1 MISKWFPKSVLIL
14 TIVLCI
20 SSCMKNTLL
29 QQETFINEKSWL
41 KVNGKNYKD
50 GILFF
55 YTKDNVR
62 QQVILDWST
71 AKKFANNNVVY
82 TEVNFVSEL
91 NKERDKRIQN
101 SNNSISDQIQFSVVF
116 RTIND
121 TLESV
126 IKYTIPNTTLF
137 FSDSARKGCIESYH
151 SFDGKTLDVWF
162 TDFATKKIMKR
173 KILESQIISNSS
185 ITQEKQQIKR
195 TSVYDPESVCYST
208 TESQYSY
215 SCISLGASSSGD
227 YNIECGWRYIG
238 DIATT
243 FCFSGSGGSDSWP
256 PSSGGGDGYSGGS
269 SNPSIPPKSPCPTS
283 KEALKSAFPAG
294 SNASLNALAN
304 LINEYGGKFGIDNEH
319 KLRHFLAQAATE
331 TGGFSSLQRAESL
344 NYSSATRLANIYP
357 KHFSFINP
365 LKKNPYNYLHNSER
379 LANLVYRNRY
389 GNGSEASGDGFR
401 YRGRGIFQLTFKDNY
416 QNFQDY
422 YNSNFSSNLDLLN
435 HPEVLVSNDP
445 LSVISALW
453 YFKTRVSSKISI
465 NSNTPVEQ
473 VTRLVNG
480 KLNGINERKSYYNK
494 TKIYIFCQ

>member
-20 SSCMKNTLL
+20 SSCMKNTFLL
-29 QQETFINEKSWL
+29 QETFINEKSWL

-50 GILFF
+50 GILYF
-55 YTKDNVR
+55 YTKDNVK

-71 AKKFANNNVVY
+71 AKKFVNNNVIY

-91 NKERDKRIQN
+91 NKERDKLIQN

-173 KILESQIISNSS
+173 KILENQIISNSS

-195 TSVYDPESVCYST
+195 TSVYDPETVCYST
-208 TESQYSY
+208 IESQYSY
-215 SCISLGASSSGD
+215 SCISLGVSSSGD

-243 FCFSGSGGSDSWP
+243 FCFSGSGGSDTWP
-256 PSSGGGDGYSGGS
+256 PASGGGEQTIGTRKIPCPGDVILNPVIAK
-269 SNPSIPPKSPCPTS
+269 SNPTNINGGRFGPTRKYPNGQPKEHKGLDIYAKPNTPLYAIFDGVVTRSISIFQPQYYGSPTS
-283 KEALKSAFPAG
+283 FGNLVEIKSTLPDGRIIKILYAHLNSTNLSVNDIIVQG
-294 SNASLNALAN
+294 QQIGLSGKTGNAQNVISPHVH
-304 LINEYGGKFGIDNEH
+304 IQI
-319 KLRHFLAQAATE
+319 TE
-331 TGGFSSLQRAESL
+331 NGQ
-344 NYSSATRLANIYP
+344 
-357 KHFSFINP
+357 
-365 LKKNPYNYLHNSER
+365 KKNPENYISTKYNQSGYSI
-379 LANLVYRNRY
+379 
-389 GNGSEASGDGFR
+389 GSPC
-401 YRGRGIFQLTFKDNY
+401 N
-416 QNFQDY
+416 
-422 YNSNFSSNLDLLN
+422 
-435 HPEVLVSNDP
+435 
-445 LSVISALW
+445 
-453 YFKTRVSSKISI
+453 
-465 NSNTPVEQ
+465 
-473 VTRLVNG
+473 
-480 KLNGINERKSYYNK
+480 
-494 TKIYIFCQ
+494 